1 MQWRNHLK
9 RWHLSWIRRVRIG
22 LIRPCLPRRP
32 IGGAVRWRAQPVG
45 AGSAFMARQRRRSAV
60 ENRGSR
66 PPPFQKAVDSQ
77 PKGCIYWSTAYWLQ
91 AGLRHHE
98 PAPQWRALY
107 FNHGAK
113 LFAAIWR
120 KDPSNPTPAASI
132 YNHSLQ
138 VLTER
143 FHYHCVAE
151 AQPGIMVV
159 DGRTKALDFGVA
171 AGHLSFLFGH
181 PVGRTYTTIVE
192 APLFADSRLS
202 AGIQLADI
210 VGACIYGNYYQK
222 RCSTVSGHVEGDNP
236 ISAQRLAAI
245 PAEQRGIRT
254 PIRDYTHCGRYWSAI
269 EALRFKRTDV
279 PPPTG
284 GNTVPGYYG
293 FRELGGAIT

>member
-107 FNHGAK
+107 FMIVFYVDEAG
-113 LFAAIWR
+113 
-120 KDPSNPTPAASI
+120 DPYP
-132 YNHSLQ
+132 HD
-138 VLTER
+138 E
-143 FHYHCVAE
+143 
-151 AQPGIMVV
+151 
-159 DGRTKALDFGVA
+159 
-171 AGHLSFLFGH
+171 
-181 PVGRTYTTIVE
+181 
-192 APLFADSRLS
+192 PLFDW
-202 AGIQLADI
+202 
-210 VGACIYGNYYQK
+210 
-222 RCSTVSGHVEGDNP
+222 
-236 ISAQRLAAI
+236 
-245 PAEQRGIRT
+245 PASDRQ
-254 PIRDYTHCGRYWSAI
+254 S
-269 EALRFKRTDV
+269 
-279 PPPTG
+279 
-284 GNTVPGYYG
+284 
-293 FRELGGAIT
+293 